1 MNVHAR
7 PISGSHH
14 DGAMKSTHV
23 RVTPTAVKSGQYEL
37 GGMCIGSSSPR
48 ASFRICSDSIQSG
61 SRLCTVGI
69 FAKLCSAGGD
79 SVAHSSVAAPHG
91 LSGAFC
97 PLFSV
102 FRMFTTSRLTPM
114 TWMNAPA
121 VTSWFRPSR
130 FRSLPYVKMRRGMPS
145 RPIQCIGMN
154 VRLKPRK

>member
-1 MNVHAR
+1 GPRYCVSFVSTRSAGRGRGRGPGLRALAVHVGSYAQFTTPMNVHAR

-37 GGMCIGSSSPR
+37 GGMCIGASSPR

-102 FRMFTTSRLTPM
+102 FRMFTTSRL
-114 TWMNAPA
+114 
-121 VTSWFRPSR
+121 
-130 FRSLPYVKMRRGMPS
+130 
-145 RPIQCIGMN
+145 
-154 VRLKPRK
+154 